1 MEAVTMRRTARIA
14 GVFYLMDFAFGPAL
28 YAIRKFVVS
37 GDAAQTATNIV
48 AHQTLFQLGF
58 AGNLI
63 AIATYVVVTALFYQL
78 FKPVNRTVSLLAAF
92 MSLMGCAVLAVGCVF
107 YLAALP
113 ALPAAQQSPTLALMF
128 IKLYAQSFNTS
139 FVFFGC
145 YCLLIGYLIFRS
157 TFMPRILG
165 VGMMLAGLGWGLTFL
180 WPPLVH
186 YLSPYVMLSGVGEAA
201 LIVWLLVKGVDS
213 DRWNEQA
220 AASRLAS

>member
-1 MEAVTMRRTARIA
+1 
-14 GVFYLMDFAFGPAL
+14 MDIAFGPAL
-28 YAIRKFVVS
+28 YAIRKFVVL

-48 AHQTLFQLGF
+48 AHKTLFQLGF
-58 AGNLI
+58 AGNLV
-63 AIATYVVVTALFYQL
+63 AIATYVGVTALFYQL

-92 MSLMGCAVLAVGCVF
+92 LGLMGCAVLAVGSVF
-107 YLAALP
+107 YLASLP
-113 ALPAAQQSPTLALMF
+113 ASAAAQQSPTLALMF
-128 IKLYAQSFNTS
+128 IRLYAQSFNTS
-139 FVFFGC
+139 FVFFGF

-180 WPPLVH
+180 WPPLVQ

-201 LIVWLLVKGVDS
+201 LIVWLLVKGVNS
-213 DRWNEQA
+213 ERWNEQA

>member
-1 MEAVTMRRTARIA
+1 MTIRRTARIA
-14 GVFYLMDFAFGPAL
+14 GVFYLMDIAFGPAL
-28 YAIRKFVVS
+28 YAIRKFVVL

-48 AHQTLFQLGF
+48 AHKTLFQLGF
-58 AGNLI
+58 AGNLV
-63 AIATYVVVTALFYQL
+63 AIATYVGVTALFYQL

-92 MSLMGCAVLAVGCVF
+92 LGLMGCAVLAVGSVF
-107 YLAALP
+107 YLAPLP
-113 ALPAAQQSPTLALMF
+113 ASAAAQQSPTLALMF
-128 IKLYAQSFNTS
+128 IRLYAQSFNTS
-139 FVFFGC
+139 FVFFGF

-180 WPPLVH
+180 WPPLVQ

-201 LIVWLLVKGVDS
+201 LIVWLLVKGVNS
-213 DRWNEQA
+213 ERWNEQA

>member
-1 MEAVTMRRTARIA
+1 MEAVTMRRMARIA
-14 GVFYLMDFAFGPAL
+14 GVFYLMDIAFGPAL
-28 YAIRKFVVS
+28 YAIRKFVVL
-37 GDAAQTATNIV
+37 GDAARTATNIV
-48 AHQTLFQLGF
+48 AHKTLFQLGF
-58 AGNLI
+58 AGNLV
-63 AIATYVVVTALFYQL
+63 AIATYVGVTALFYQL

-92 MSLMGCAVLAVGCVF
+92 LGLMGCAVLAVGSVF

-113 ALPAAQQSPTLALMF
+113 SAAAQQSPTLALVF

-139 FVFFGC
+139 FVFFAF
-145 YCLLIGYLIFRS
+145 YCLSIGYLIFRS

>member
-1 MEAVTMRRTARIA
+1 MQRLARIA

-28 YAIRKFVVS
+28 YAIRKFVVL
-37 GDAAQTATNIV
+37 GDAAQTATNIL
-48 AHQTLFQLGF
+48 AHETLFRLGF
-58 AGNLI
+58 AGNLV
-63 AIATYVVVTALFYQL
+63 AIATYVAVTALFYQL

-113 ALPAAQQSPTLALMF
+113 ALAAAQQSPTLALMF

-139 FVFFGC
+139 LVFFGF

-180 WPPLVH
+180 WPPLVQ

-201 LIVWLLVKGVDS
+201 LIVWLLVKGVNS
-213 DRWNEQA
+213 ERWNEQA